1 MTTMTPAQGRF
12 LTSLLDD
19 LTAVAPAA
27 GTEAR
32 VRIRATFAAGNLTK
46 AEASR
51 SIDVLKRAI
60 ALAKGTAPVPAP
72 AREVSVVVARNE
84 AFAARTGQAITEVV
98 YLQDG
103 TLQIAATALAPR
115 AEISER
121 EAVMLEARRAQ
132 AATLRKGKPT
142 AKRRASARPAGGGL
156 MDSLRTWTPER
167 SAALLADTEGLP
179 F

>member
-1 MTTMTPAQGRF
+1 MTDMTPAQGRF
-12 LTSLLDD
+12 LTALLDD
-19 LTAVAPAA
+19 LTAAAPKA

-32 VRIRATFAAGNLTK
+32 TRLREQFAAGRLDK

-60 ALAKGTAPVPAP
+60 ALAKGTAPVP
-72 AREVSVVVARNE
+72 
-84 AFAARTGQAITEVV
+84 
-98 YLQDG
+98 
-103 TLQIAATALAPR
+103 APR

-132 AATLRKGKPT
+132 AATLRKGKP
-142 AKRRASARPAGGGL
+142 APKRRSARPAGGGL
-156 MDSLRTWTPER
+156 MDALRTWTPER
-167 SAALLADTEGLP
+167 SAALLADAEGLP